1 MIFFDYEQVIKLHST
16 LISRTGGIDG
26 VRDDNLLDSALK
38 TPFQTFGGKDLYPEI
53 LDKASQLCYS
63 LIENH
68 PFTDGNKRIGVHL
81 TLLFLKINNIELTY
95 SQKELIEF
103 GLSVA
108 AGNMNKDDIK
118 QWLIN
123 HKQ

>member
-1 MIFFDYEQVIKLHST
+1 MP
-16 LISRTGGIDG
+16 
-26 VRDDNLLDSALK
+26 
-38 TPFQTFGGKDLYPEI
+38 PFQTFGGKDLYPEI

>member
-1 MIFFDYEQVIKLHST
+1 M
-16 LISRTGGIDG
+16 
-26 VRDDNLLDSALK
+26 
-38 TPFQTFGGKDLYPEI
+38 
-53 LDKASQLCYS
+53 
-63 LIENH
+63 
-68 PFTDGNKRIGVHL
+68 

-108 AGNMNKDDIK
+108 AVNMTKDDIK
-118 QWLIN
+118 QWLIK

>member
-1 MIFFDYEQVIKLHST
+1 MLIRNLQNDFFS
-16 LISRTGGIDG
+16 
-26 VRDDNLLDSALK
+26 
-38 TPFQTFGGKDLYPEI
+38 EI

-68 PFTDGNKRIGVHL
+68 PFADRNKRIGVHL
-81 TLLFLKINNIELTY
+81 TLLFLKINNIELSYT
-95 SQKELIEF
+95 QKDLIEF
-103 GLSVA
+103 GLNVA
-108 AGNMNKDDIK
+108 SGKIARDDIK